1 MFHRKAANLKHH
13 TSTTGGVQVHTTRMY
28 SSHEWKFSF
37 FSIKISR
44 RVIFG
49 KEVTMSLTFCAN
61 AFARHT
67 QGACVFFLFFS
78 DPHPNAFTDVVF
90 FRRRGRIHFNLEDKC
105 NPTISKYLLPSACVR
120 ALAVFAG
127 PFPPGLTADTLIT
140 YMV

>member
-1 MFHRKAANLKHH
+1 MHLR
-13 TSTTGGVQVHTTRMY
+13 TTHKGSVF
-28 SSHEWKFSF
+28 FSF
-37 FSIKISR
+37 F
-44 RVIFG
+44 F
-49 KEVTMSLTFCAN
+49 
-61 AFARHT
+61 
-67 QGACVFFLFFS
+67 

-105 NPTISKYLLPSACVR
+105 NPTISTYLLPSACVR